1 MSLKMTYTG
10 QNDSVNCTP
19 NVVLTVAILHR
30 PRHVVCGGDT
40 AGVIVGL
47 VTPTAGVY
55 TNQPAFGTIG
65 AIAPCNTDSAA
76 VDGSVASYP
85 LRNTPHQR
93 PRRVCWRDLFRVPRR
108 LLLFVPSGRVTST
121 PKPMMQTLRSQL
133 VRMCI
138 AAEPLTQ
145 TLASTPM
152 ARSRA
157 LVPLAQSDIC
167 THVSPL
173 RALAWRSFGSIKREK
188 EKKKMA
194 NLSRTQQQTAMLGQF
209 LKTAGGRQKL
219 AASLGPSFRR
229 RRDYMR
235 IARKALMV
243 ETLPDGAL
251 PIYDKEFDTA
261 AMTVGSTPGSSFV
274 EAFVV
279 GEEGGD
285 IVRVTKPKRVTVPT
299 FEIVSN
305 PMIPITQIKERR
317 FDFVARSL
325 NLAKAEVGAA
335 EDGYVFTLFDAVATA
350 AAGKATND
358 PVYNVDIAI
367 GAPIDI
373 NSMAD
378 GFGQVQRHDLSVA
391 FVLLQP
397 A

>member
-1 MSLKMTYTG
+1 
-10 QNDSVNCTP
+10 
-19 NVVLTVAILHR
+19 
-30 PRHVVCGGDT
+30 
-40 AGVIVGL
+40 
-47 VTPTAGVY
+47 
-55 TNQPAFGTIG
+55 
-65 AIAPCNTDSAA
+65 
-76 VDGSVASYP
+76 
-85 LRNTPHQR
+85 
-93 PRRVCWRDLFRVPRR
+93 
-108 LLLFVPSGRVTST
+108 
-121 PKPMMQTLRSQL
+121 
-133 VRMCI
+133 
-138 AAEPLTQ
+138 
-145 TLASTPM
+145 
-152 ARSRA
+152 
-157 LVPLAQSDIC
+157 
-167 THVSPL
+167 
-173 RALAWRSFGSIKREK
+173 
-188 EKKKMA
+188 MA
-194 NLSRTQQQTAMLGQF
+194 NLSRTQQQTAMLGQL

-219 AASLGPSFRR
+219 AASLGPSLRR
-229 RRDYMR
+229 RRDYMS

-261 AMTVGSTPGSSFV
+261 AMTVGSAPGGSFV

-317 FDFVARSL
+317 FDLVARSL

-350 AAGKATND
+350 AAGKAQTD

-367 GAPIDI
+367 SAPIDI

-391 FVLLQP
+391 FCFFNPRDYTDLLKWTQQNIDRETQRKLLKTGVMGYLWGATLLQSRKVGYGCVYILADAEFLGVIP
-397 A
+397 ERIPLTVMSADRPDLRQIGFSIFENLGFLVFNPSGVQRLTVSGRFASPNVGEN

>member
-1 MSLKMTYTG
+1 
-10 QNDSVNCTP
+10 
-19 NVVLTVAILHR
+19 
-30 PRHVVCGGDT
+30 
-40 AGVIVGL
+40 
-47 VTPTAGVY
+47 
-55 TNQPAFGTIG
+55 
-65 AIAPCNTDSAA
+65 
-76 VDGSVASYP
+76 
-85 LRNTPHQR
+85 
-93 PRRVCWRDLFRVPRR
+93 
-108 LLLFVPSGRVTST
+108 
-121 PKPMMQTLRSQL
+121 
-133 VRMCI
+133 
-138 AAEPLTQ
+138 
-145 TLASTPM
+145 
-152 ARSRA
+152 
-157 LVPLAQSDIC
+157 
-167 THVSPL
+167 
-173 RALAWRSFGSIKREK
+173 
-188 EKKKMA
+188 MA
-194 NLSRTQQQTAMLGQF
+194 NLSRTQQQTAMLGQL

-219 AASLGPSFRR
+219 AASLGPSLRR
-229 RRDYMR
+229 RRDYMS

-261 AMTVGSTPGSSFV
+261 AMTVGSTPGGSFV

-317 FDFVARSL
+317 FDLVARSL

-350 AAGKATND
+350 AAGKASND

-367 GAPIDI
+367 AAPIDI

-391 FVLLQP
+391 FCFFNPRDYTDLLKWTQQNIDRETQRKLLKTGVMGYLWGATLLQSRKVGYGCVYILADAEFLGVIPERIPLTVMSADRPDLRQIGFSIFENLGFLVFNPSGVQRLTVNGRFNP
-397 A
+397 ADRKSVV

>member
-1 MSLKMTYTG
+1 
-10 QNDSVNCTP
+10 
-19 NVVLTVAILHR
+19 
-30 PRHVVCGGDT
+30 
-40 AGVIVGL
+40 
-47 VTPTAGVY
+47 
-55 TNQPAFGTIG
+55 
-65 AIAPCNTDSAA
+65 
-76 VDGSVASYP
+76 
-85 LRNTPHQR
+85 
-93 PRRVCWRDLFRVPRR
+93 
-108 LLLFVPSGRVTST
+108 
-121 PKPMMQTLRSQL
+121 
-133 VRMCI
+133 
-138 AAEPLTQ
+138 
-145 TLASTPM
+145 
-152 ARSRA
+152 
-157 LVPLAQSDIC
+157 
-167 THVSPL
+167 
-173 RALAWRSFGSIKREK
+173 
-188 EKKKMA
+188 MA
-194 NLSRTQQQTAMLGQF
+194 NLSRTQQQTAMLGQL

-219 AASLGPSFRR
+219 AASLGPSLRR
-229 RRDYMR
+229 RRDYMS

-261 AMTVGSTPGSSFV
+261 AMTVGSAPGGSFV

-317 FDFVARSL
+317 FDLVAHSL

-350 AAGKATND
+350 AAGKAQTD

-367 GAPIDI
+367 SAPIDI

-391 FVLLQP
+391 FCFFNPRDYTDLLKWTQQNIDRETQRKLLKTGVMGYLWGATLLQSRKVGYGCVYILADAEFLGVIP
-397 A
+397 ERIPLTVMSADRPDLRQIGFSIFENLGFLVFNPSGVQRLTVSGRFASPNVGEN